1 MDAINDA
8 YPGVPLRG
16 IPKQPGM
23 TIVKNTRTSAVGHD
37 LFRVIEKPPTCNM
50 VPKGFSQC
58 VIVMAFDPATDM
70 YVPIYYVLADNKE
83 QTTYW
88 RILNEIIIDTKFK
101 LDPAY
106 VTGKL
111 DVLTLVPEDEILD
124 KGVRFVRSMINETG
138 KKRKWDQFW
147 LYFERTW
154 IQRFDPSIWNVHAM
168 AASDIPLVNR
178 TNNPLERYNQ
188 LGDVTHPDA
197 DDADAVLQPVGGE
210 ESVYELTRIWAM
222 MRVNSVDFYLVQW
235 TGYEELTWEPRCN
248 IP

>member
-1 MDAINDA
+1 MDDINDA
-8 YPGVPLRG
+8 YPGVPLRR

-37 LFRVIEKPPTCNM
+37 LFRVIEKPPTCNVSAIDERPFLRFNVAVMGQGGGLHRIIGFAHPDLIRILSYPKITLFIDGTFKM

-178 TNNPLERYNQ
+178 TNNPLERSQ
-188 LGDVTHPDA
+188 STA
-197 DDADAVLQPVGGE
+197 
-210 ESVYELTRIWAM
+210 
-222 MRVNSVDFYLVQW
+222 F
-235 TGYEELTWEPRCN
+235 
-248 IP
+248 